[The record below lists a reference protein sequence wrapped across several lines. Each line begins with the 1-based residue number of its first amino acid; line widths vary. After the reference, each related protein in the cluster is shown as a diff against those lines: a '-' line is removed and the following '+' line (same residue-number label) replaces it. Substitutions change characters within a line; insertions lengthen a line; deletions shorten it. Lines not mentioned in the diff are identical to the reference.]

1 MIVSLGQTPT
11 GQKQTGYR
19 PMALQYA
26 VTHVLTQ
33 APDLEPFPGRQV
45 IIQAERFAALVT
57 QIVQTA
63 NQSGWATSP
72 GYTWTP
78 VFTPEEAARN
88 LELRG
93 YQAVDTPVVIPS
105 PVVVVSPVPYTAPI
119 PSIEPPPYYTPVPV
133 VSPVPYTA
141 PIPSIEPPPYY
152 TPAPVDIAPPVLK
165 QESVLKQEKGVD
177 TNMILWLAGAV
188 VAGLVLGG
196 MTKQRRG

>member
-1 MIVSLGQTPT
+1 MIVSLGQTET
-11 GQKQTGYR
+11 LTSQRTTGYR

-26 VTHVLTQ
+26 VTAVLTQ

-63 NQSGWATSP
+63 NQPGWATSP

-78 VFTPEEAARN
+78 VFTAEEAAR
-88 LELRG
+88 ELQQRG
-93 YQAVDTPVVIPS
+93 YQAVDSPVGIPS

-119 PSIEPPPYYTPVPV
+119 PSIQPPSYYTPVPV
-133 VSPVPYTA
+133 
-141 PIPSIEPPPYY
+141 
-152 TPAPVDIAPPVLK
+152 DIAPPLLK
-165 QESVLKQEKGVD
+165 EESVLKQEKRVD

-196 MTKQRRG
+196 MTKQGGGRSIQR